1 MYLSVSMYFVITV
14 IETVLIF
21 FQGLLVP
28 LTRSACFSRWKM
40 LGYANVENR
49 MPVLDEILNVR
60 TRWRRGAEESL
71 VPWQTG

>member
-1 MYLSVSMYFVITV
+1 
-14 IETVLIF
+14 
-21 FQGLLVP
+21 
-28 LTRSACFSRWKM
+28 M

-71 VPWQTG
+71 VPWQTR